1 MAARLAGLCPDI
13 DPSYDCA
20 LAARLEADFTAC
32 GLPVRCPYDIL
43 GMAEVMSKDKKSVGG
58 KVHFV
63 LPCAVGD
70 VRIVDLSATEACA
83 MLNDCK
89 M

>member
-1 MAARLAGLCPDI
+1 
-13 DPSYDCA
+13 
-20 LAARLEADFTAC
+20 
-32 GLPVRCPYDIL
+32 
-43 GMAEVMSKDKKSVGG
+43 MSKDKKSVGG